1 VAYFASLN
9 WEKDGE
15 DDKKERK
22 KKKKEKKEK
31 KEKDKKKIKMEDLD
45 NLQDILV
52 KAKEETKSG
61 DKVTKST
68 DKVKP

>member
-1 VAYFASLN
+1 
-9 WEKDGE
+9 
-15 DDKKERK
+15 
-22 KKKKEKKEK
+22 
-31 KEKDKKKIKMEDLD
+31 MEDLD